1 VERREK
7 QTPSKK
13 QTQEHIKTKSR
24 KNNCIDIKVIRAMCF
39 TLTVVD
45 FSRLKLC

>member
-7 QTPSKK
+7 QTPSK

-24 KNNCIDIKVIRAMCF
+24 KNNSIDIKVIRAMCF
-39 TLTVVD
+39 TLTLVD
-45 FSRLKLC
+45 LSRLKLCE